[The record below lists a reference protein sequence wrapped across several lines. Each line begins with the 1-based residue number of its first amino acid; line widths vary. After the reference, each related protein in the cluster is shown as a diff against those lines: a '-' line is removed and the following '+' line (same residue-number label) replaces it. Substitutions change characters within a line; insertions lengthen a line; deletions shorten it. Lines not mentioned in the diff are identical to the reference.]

1 MHIAR
6 PQPMLLAAAAL
17 LIAAALGGNA
27 IPGVAYLGGFKAEPV
42 PAAPPAPAAA
52 CARCGVIE
60 AIRAVEL
67 RGDSRSMAWRIT
79 VRLDDGSV
87 RALSQRAAPAFSV
100 GDRVR
105 IVDGAGLERA

>member
-1 MHIAR
+1 
-6 PQPMLLAAAAL
+6 
-17 LIAAALGGNA
+17 
-27 IPGVAYLGGFKAEPV
+27 
-42 PAAPPAPAAA
+42 
-52 CARCGVIE
+52 
-60 AIRAVEL
+60 
-67 RGDSRSMAWRIT
+67 MAWRIT